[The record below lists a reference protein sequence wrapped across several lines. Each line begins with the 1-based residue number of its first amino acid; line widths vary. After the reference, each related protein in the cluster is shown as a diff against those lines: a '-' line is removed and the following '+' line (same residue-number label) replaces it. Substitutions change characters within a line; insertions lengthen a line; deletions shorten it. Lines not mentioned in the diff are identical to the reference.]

1 MSTKQNAQRVPG
13 KDYES
18 KESLAH
24 CAACGSPIAEGDRV
38 AYCLMPVGVSFHGGL
53 ISEKLA
59 VCSSCSTLARSS
71 ADGANKVNGQIV
83 DRYLGDATDDVDG
96 WLADVTLPDGG
107 FH

>member
-1 MSTKQNAQRVPG
+1 MSTKQKARRAPG

-59 VCSSCSTLARSS
+59 VCSDCSTLARSS
-71 ADGANKVNGQIV
+71 ADGADKVNSQIV
-83 DRYLGDATDDVDG
+83 DRYLGDATDVAGILEPDVSKPDG
-96 WLADVTLPDGG
+96 WL
-107 FH
+107 H